1 MEKVQFGYVL
11 LAPELKTT
19 LFVKDNNL
27 DEGEILFTTDEN
39 ESLSAGECDNDEGII
54 DQFIQTAGIQI
65 DELFSLGED
74 AAQQGSLFIGVR
86 PIKRPR

>member
-11 LAPELKTT
+11 LAQDLETP

-27 DEGEILFTTDEN
+27 DEGEILFTTNEDEAIF
-39 ESLSAGECDNDEGII
+39 AGECDDDEGQI

-65 DELFSLGED
+65 DELFSLGQNEG
-74 AAQQGSLFIGVR
+74 QQGSLFIGVR
-86 PIKRPR
+86 PIKRPK